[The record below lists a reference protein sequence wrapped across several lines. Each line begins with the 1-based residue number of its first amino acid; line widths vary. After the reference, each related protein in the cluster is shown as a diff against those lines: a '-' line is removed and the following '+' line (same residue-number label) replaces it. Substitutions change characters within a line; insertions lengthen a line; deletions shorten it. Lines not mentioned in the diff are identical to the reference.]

1 VEWES
6 FSILAFDCAMLAP
19 RARLS
24 FIDASVP
31 HHHYMMRFNFFAVLN
46 KNCISIA
53 AGSLE
58 FLTLI

>member
-31 HHHYMMRFNFFAVLN
+31 QHHYDALYFFAVFN
-46 KNCISIA
+46 KNCTSIA
-53 AGSLE
+53 VGSLK